1 MKSDIELLIQHDNKI
16 YVPVVQEDII
26 WSTERKGTPGM
37 LEFKIICDLDF
48 NVSEGDAVRFRVNNC
63 NIFYGFIFKLEH
75 DKNRIISITA
85 YDQLRYL
92 KNKDTYVY
100 ENKTASELIKM
111 IADDFKLQCGN
122 IDDTNFK
129 IESRI
134 ESNISLFDI
143 IQNALDITLQNK
155 KQLYV
160 LYDDFGKLTLKSLDN
175 TRVNFLINEN
185 SAENY
190 NYSSSIDSETYN
202 KVKLTYDN
210 EKTGLRDVYIAKDS
224 HNINKW
230 GVLQY
235 FEVLNDNINGKSKAD
250 ALLKLYNTKTQNLT
264 VKNILGDNHI
274 RAGSIIVVF
283 MDLGS
288 IKVKN
293 MMLVEKCKH
302 KYRES
307 EHLMD
312 LTLRGGESIA

>member
-1 MKSDIELLIQHDNKI
+1 MI
-16 YVPVVQEDII
+16 
-26 WSTERKGTPGM
+26 TRKPGCV
-37 LEFKIICDLDF
+37 I
-48 NVSEGDAVRFRVNNC
+48 
-63 NIFYGFIFKLEH
+63 
-75 DKNRIISITA
+75 
-85 YDQLRYL
+85 
-92 KNKDTYVY
+92 
-100 ENKTASELIKM
+100 
-111 IADDFKLQCGN
+111 
-122 IDDTNFK
+122 
-129 IESRI
+129 
-134 ESNISLFDI
+134 
-143 IQNALDITLQNK
+143 
-155 KQLYV
+155 
-160 LYDDFGKLTLKSLDN
+160 
-175 TRVNFLINEN
+175 
-185 SAENY
+185 
-190 NYSSSIDSETYN
+190 
-202 KVKLTYDN
+202 
-210 EKTGLRDVYIAKDS
+210 YIAKDS